1 MNERVFIGLGS
12 NGGDRYKHL
21 CDAVKALHVLA
32 ETRIESVSSIY
43 ETEPV
48 GVENQDSFYNAVV
61 ELSTSLDPTALY
73 HCLKA
78 IEHKVGRQPT
88 FRYGPREIDL
98 DLLLYGSQCIDNEWI
113 TVPHKEVQ
121 TRRFV
126 LTPLA
131 EIAADVCHP
140 VYGQTIG
147 TLLAQCSDPH
157 EVSKQQ
163 ILLTSVLQDFL

>member
-1 MNERVFIGLGS
+1 MTDRVFNGLGS
-12 NGGDRYKHL
+12 NVGDRYKHL
-21 CDAVKALHVLA
+21 CDAVKALHGLA
-32 ETRIESVSSIY
+32 GTRVEQVSSIY

-48 GVENQDSFYNAVV
+48 GVENQDQFYNAVV
-61 ELSTSLDPTALY
+61 ELSTAFDPTALY

-78 IEHKVGRQPT
+78 IEHKIGRKPT
-88 FRYGPREIDL
+88 FKYGPREIDL
-98 DLLLYGSQCIDNEWI
+98 DLLLYGAQSIDNEWI
-113 TVPHKEVQ
+113 TVPHKEVR

-131 EIAADVCHP
+131 EIAADVRHP
-140 VYGQTIG
+140 VYGETIG
-147 TLLAQCSDPH
+147 TLLEQCSDPH